1 MARAMDK
8 KDEIIH
14 RLEHRIDERERSPV
28 RPPIE
33 IEENNHLK
41 HEISTLKN
49 ENRLLRD
56 KISGLTNDFDRISRE
71 RGTSIGNENELRRLR
86 TELAEKVRENERQ
99 MAQIRELMHGSDKNS
114 SKQKSEWNELYGNMK
129 RESDDL
135 KRDIRLLNQENE
147 RLLKQLEQSR
157 TSSMMGGSTPSA
169 TEKEIAK
176 RLKKRELECQA
187 LWESLKDMNS
197 GRGVFDARQMLEI
210 LSVRAL
216 DTKAKRKLGI

>member
-1 MARAMDK
+1 
-8 KDEIIH
+8 
-14 RLEHRIDERERSPV
+14 
-28 RPPIE
+28 
-33 IEENNHLK
+33 
-41 HEISTLKN
+41 
-49 ENRLLRD
+49 
-56 KISGLTNDFDRISRE
+56 
-71 RGTSIGNENELRRLR
+71 
-86 TELAEKVRENERQ
+86 
-99 MAQIRELMHGSDKNS
+99 MAQIRELMHGADKNS
-114 SKQKSEWNELYGNMK
+114 SKNKSEFNELYGNMK

-135 KRDIRLLNQENE
+135 KRDVRLLNQENE

-157 TSSMMGGSTPSA
+157 TSVMASSQPSS

-187 LWESLKDMNS
+187 LWETLKDMNQ